1 MKKTRKLLSIILCLA
16 LTLCLALPALA
27 VDDPTYTL
35 TIKSDT
41 PNHDYEAYQI
51 FAGELAEDPDTGKD
65 TLVNITWGSGVNSTG
80 DALINAIK
88 GISVGDSASTPFA
101 ACKTADDVATELA
114 KNTNA
119 ELADAF
125 AAVVAQHLADT
136 PTGTATTAATVTNG
150 KYVAAIENL
159 PAGYYL
165 VKEKTFQG
173 DEGVGNAYT
182 KFILEIVKNVE
193 VEAKADAPT
202 LEKKVSNTNGS
213 GYKDAVAASVGSTV
227 YFKITSK
234 VPKMEG
240 YNQYFFIVNDTLSE
254 GLTFNNDLAIKIGTD
269 TVLNN
274 PSDYTVTQTQDP
286 ESTTPGT
293 GSKTKLEIV
302 FKDFITKKNL
312 AGQAITIT
320 YSAKVNEHAEIGT
333 TGNLNTANLVYS
345 NNPNVEYE
353 GDTTN
358 PDKPKPDGNNPTG
371 VTPNDITAVYVTAI
385 QINKVD
391 SEKYPLTGAG
401 FTLSGQG
408 VMKIGVTTING
419 FTPDSEGKYY
429 ELKNGAFTDIEPNE
443 QNKHLY
449 KDTSTTYSP
458 DPASTAWTEYKT
470 QVTDEKMVGK
480 DGVLKFEGLGEG
492 TYTIAETTVPAN
504 YNKIDDITVVISCDL
519 PDEVETGTEPCTW
532 NYQIGLGEVKE
543 AADGIIPVPI
553 ENRSGAELPSTGG
566 IGTTIFVYGGIIL
579 MVLALGVVAV
589 RTYSRKKNA

>member
-1 MKKTRKLLSIILCLA
+1 MKKIRKLLSIILCLA

-88 GISVGDSASTPFA
+88 GISVGDPAFSPFA
-101 ACKTADDVATELA
+101 TCKTADDVATELA

-240 YNQYFFIVNDTLSE
+240 YNKYFFIVNDTLSK
-254 GLTFNNDLAIKIGTD
+254 GLTYNDDVAIKIGESKLTKD
-269 TVLNN
+269 DDFTIT
-274 PSDYTVTQTQDP
+274 SSGGTSGTATQ
-286 ESTTPGT
+286 
-293 GSKTKLEIV
+293 LEIV
-302 FKDFITKKNL
+302 FKNFIAKKNL

-320 YSAKVNEHAEIGT
+320 YSATVNEHAEIGT

-345 NNPNVEYE
+345 NNPNVEYK

-358 PDKPKPDGNNPTG
+358 PDKPKPDGKNPTG

-419 FTPDSEGKYY
+419 FTPNPEGKYY

-449 KDTSTTYSP
+449 KDTSATYSP
-458 DPASTAWTEYKT
+458 APASTAWTEYKT

-532 NYQIGLGEVKE
+532 KYQIGSEEVEE
-543 AADGIIPVPI
+543 AANGIIPVPI

>member
-1 MKKTRKLLSIILCLA
+1 MEKTRKLLSIILCLA

-27 VDDPTYTL
+27 TEGKYTL
-35 TIKSDT
+35 TIKSKT

-51 FAGELAEDPDTGKD
+51 FAGDPMVSPTDPTVD
-65 TLVNITWGSGVNSTG
+65 TLVNIQWGTGVNDSA
-80 DALINAIK
+80 ALLNALK
-88 GISVGDSASTPFA
+88 AISIGEPASTPFA

-114 KNTNA
+114 KSTNA

-213 GYKDAVAASVGSTV
+213 GYKDAVAASVGSEV

-234 VPKMEG
+234 VPEMEG
-240 YNQYFFIVNDTLSE
+240 YNKYFFIVNDTLSK
-254 GLTFNNDLAIKIGTD
+254 GLTYNGDVEIKIGDNLLTKD
-269 TVLNN
+269 
-274 PSDYTVTQTQDP
+274 SDYMVTQTPADP
-286 ESTTPGT
+286 VPGNET
-293 GSKTKLEIV
+293 DLEIV
-302 FKDFITKKNL
+302 FKNFITKKNL
-312 AGQAITIT
+312 AGQTITIT
-320 YSAKVNEHAEIGT
+320 YSATVNEHAEIGT
-333 TGNLNTANLVYS
+333 TGNLNTANLTYS
-345 NNPNVEYE
+345 NNPNVEYV
-353 GDTTN
+353 GDLTN
-358 PDKPKPDGNNPTG
+358 HDKPDPTKDEPTG

-391 SEKYPLTGAG
+391 TSGNVLTGAG
-401 FTLSGQG
+401 FTLTGTG
-408 VMKIGVTTING
+408 VIKTGVTQFNSFEEDLNG
-419 FTPDSEGKYY
+419 TYY
-429 ELKNGAFTDIEPNE
+429 LLKDGVTYTQTEPTEDTKGDYSNP
-443 QNKHLY
+443 NK
-449 KDTSTTYSP
+449 KYSP
-458 DPASTAWTEYKT
+458 ATPTTAWDEMTSDYS
-470 QVTDEKMVGK
+470 VTGEVGST
-480 DGVLKFEGLGEG
+480 GVLKFEGLGTG
-492 TYTIAETTVPAN
+492 TYTIEETKVPEN
-504 YNKIDDITVVISCDL
+504 YNKIDDITVEISCDL
-519 PDEVETGTEPCTW
+519 PDTITGGDEECTW
-532 NYQIGLGEVKE
+532 YYQIVGSENVE
-543 AADGIIPVPI
+543 DAPNGIIPLDI
-553 ENRSGAELPSTGG
+553 QNRSGAELPSTGG